1 MSYPVHT
8 IETAPEAAKDGLRQ
22 AEQAYG
28 FVPNLLGVMAEAPAV
43 MKAYPAL
50 NQLFDEASFSPSE
63 RQTVLLA
70 VSYANGC
77 DYCMAAHTVIAGM
90 QSVPDDVI
98 TAVREGTPIADPKL
112 EALRRFTEEVV
123 QSRGWPSDAATQ
135 AFFDAG
141 YDRQQVLEVMLGVAL
156 KTLSNYVNHQ
166 AETPLDPAFS
176 SGKWQKDA
184 A

>member
-1 MSYPVHT
+1 MSYPIHT

-43 MKAYPAL
+43 MKAYPTL
-50 NQLFDEASFSPSE
+50 NQLFDETSFSPTE
-63 RQTVLLA
+63 RQTVLLT
-70 VSYANGC
+70 VSHANGC

-90 QSVPDDVI
+90 QSVPDDVV
-98 TAVREGTPIADPKL
+98 TALRAGAAIADPKL
-112 EALRRFTEEVV
+112 EALRRLTEEVV
-123 QSRGWPSDAATQ
+123 QSRGWPSEAAVQ

-166 AETPLDPAFS
+166 AETPLDPAFAA
-176 SGKWQKDA
+176 GEWRKDA